1 MSPGAAQEA
10 GREPTVGAGASPSGA
25 ITADGGSGTRK
36 FATVILMVAAVV
48 IADQT
53 TKMWV
58 ARSFELHQSVAIFP
72 SWFHLTYVRN
82 TGAAFS
88 ILAGRSAA
96 FRVPFFVVA
105 SLVAGAAIVSFV
117 RRTPADARGV
127 LIACGSVLGGAL
139 GNLIDRVAH
148 GEVIDFVDLH
158 WRGIHW
164 PAFNVADACIS
175 LGVVALLLHSF
186 FAGEPD
192 RPAETTGRTSR
203 V

>member
-1 MSPGAAQEA
+1 MSSGAAREA
-10 GREPTVGAGASPSGA
+10 GRQTAVGASASTSGA
-25 ITADGGSGTRK
+25 VTAGGGGAAK
-36 FATVILMVAAVV
+36 LATVILIVAAVV
-48 IADQT
+48 IADQA
-53 TKMWV
+53 TKMWI

-72 SWFHLTYVRN
+72 SWFHITYVRN

-88 ILAGRSAA
+88 ILAGKSAA

-105 SLVAGAAIVSFV
+105 SLVAGAAIVSFI
-117 RRTPADARGV
+117 RRTPADQRGV
-127 LIACGSVLGGAL
+127 LIACGAVLGGAL

-158 WRGIHW
+158 WRGFHW

-186 FAGEPD
+186 FAGEP
-192 RPAETTGRTSR
+192 
-203 V
+203 